1 MQQRNNAATITS
13 ADLSPH
19 IREVCEPQ
27 QSNDATGCSLLD
39 KDDTHDI
46 PNPVCPVPISS
57 PPVFSTQ
64 VSGESAERRQHYT
77 PRDLTVSAII
87 NVQSIKALVD
97 TGAVVSVIDEHFLKD
112 IYQGHLPPLQ
122 KHSSGDVK
130 TVSGEPLPVSE
141 RFTTTIEIANGLYS
155 CTFLVVRNLT
165 YNALMGRD
173 FLQANGSVINLKDS
187 TLKLEESTAR
197 THSEEACP
205 VRVLSNCIIPASS
218 EAIILAW
225 LIWTRPLHLKMLDL
239 LKPRD
244 T

>member
-1 MQQRNNAATITS
+1 MQQRNSAATITS

-112 IYQGHLPPLQ
+112 IYQGHLPPL
-122 KHSSGDVK
+122 
-130 TVSGEPLPVSE
+130 
-141 RFTTTIEIANGLYS
+141 
-155 CTFLVVRNLT
+155 
-165 YNALMGRD
+165 
-173 FLQANGSVINLKDS
+173 
-187 TLKLEESTAR
+187 
-197 THSEEACP
+197 
-205 VRVLSNCIIPASS
+205 
-218 EAIILAW
+218 
-225 LIWTRPLHLKMLDL
+225 
-239 LKPRD
+239 
-244 T
+244 